1 MMKKTILEAVHETV
15 EGLHKIGLVEV
26 QTMREFD
33 AMCLTPVKELTP
45 RQIQQ
50 LRKREKVSQPVFA
63 EYLNATPS
71 AVKKWET
78 GEKRPRG
85 TALKLL
91 NLVDR
96 HGLKGIA

>member
-1 MMKKTILEAVHETV
+1 MKKTVLETVHETV
-15 EGLHKIGLVEV
+15 KGLHEAGLVGI

-45 RQIQQ
+45 KQIQQ
-50 LRKREKVSQPVFA
+50 LRKKEKVSQPVFA

-71 AVKKWET
+71 TVKKWET
-78 GEKRPRG
+78 GEKHPRG

-91 NLVDR
+91 NLVYR
-96 HGLKGIA
+96 HGLKAIA